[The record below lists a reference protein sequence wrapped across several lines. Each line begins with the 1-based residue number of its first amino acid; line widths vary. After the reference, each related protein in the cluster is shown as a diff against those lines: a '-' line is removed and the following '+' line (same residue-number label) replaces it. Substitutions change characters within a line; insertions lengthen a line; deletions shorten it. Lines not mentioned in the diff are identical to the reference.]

1 MVFPTFIIIGA
12 AKSGTSALHSYL
24 QQHPQVFMSQAK
36 ETNFFAC
43 LDADEP
49 TFDTIPVQAVVD
61 RREESRVR
69 FRTSMQRSIRTWSDY
84 EELFDAGKNA
94 LAIGESSPF
103 YLYNP
108 ECAKRIRKH
117 LPEVRLIAILRNPI
131 DRAYSHFLHYRR
143 DGIEKHETMDAAL
156 ADEDTS
162 VDDVWWGMRHYVRAG
177 FYSKQVQRYYEQFS
191 EDQLLVLLYDDLKK
205 DTAGTIRQIFG
216 HIGVDTT
223 FQPETSAWHNVSGIP
238 KNRFLHELLSRP
250 NQLKQALKKVLP
262 DGLRTAI
269 AGTEFVSRLRMSNLK
284 RDSLP
289 QDTRVRLKEIYVDD
303 ILELQDIL
311 HRDLSAWLI

>member
-1 MVFPTFIIIGA
+1 MVLPTFIIIGA

-24 QQHPQVFMSQAK
+24 QQHPQVYMSRAK
-36 ETNFFAC
+36 ETNFFAW
-43 LDADEP
+43 LDTDEP
-49 TFDTIPVQAVVD
+49 AFDVIPRNAQMD
-61 RREESRVR
+61 RREESRIR
-69 FRTSMQRSIRTWSDY
+69 YNKSKDRSVKSWAEY
-84 EELFDAGKNA
+84 EDLFAAVHNEVA
-94 LAIGESSPF
+94 VGESSPF

-108 ECAKRIRKH
+108 ECAGRIRKH
-117 LPEVRLIAILRNPI
+117 LPNARLIAVLRNPI
-131 DRAYSHFLHYRR
+131 DRAYSHLLHYRR

-156 ADEDTS
+156 ADEDIS
-162 VDDVWWGMRHYVRAG
+162 VEDVWWGMRHYVRAG
-177 FYSKQVQRYYEQFS
+177 FYSKQVQRYYDQFP

-223 FQPETSAWHNVSGIP
+223 FQPETSARHNVSGIP
-238 KNRFLHELLSRP
+238 KNRYLHELLSRP
-250 NQLKQALKKVLP
+250 NQLKQVLKKVLP

-269 AGTEFVSRLRMSNLK
+269 AGSEFVSRLRMSNLK

-289 QDTRVRLKEIYVDD
+289 QETRVRLKEVYVDD

-311 HRDLSAWLI
+311 HRDLSVWLI

>member
-1 MVFPTFIIIGA
+1 MVLPTFIIIGA

-24 QQHPQVFMSQAK
+24 QQHPQVYMSRAK
-36 ETNFFAC
+36 ETNFFAW
-43 LDADEP
+43 LDTDEP
-49 TFDTIPVQAVVD
+49 AFDVIPRNAQMD
-61 RREESRVR
+61 RREESRIR
-69 FRTSMQRSIRTWSDY
+69 YNKSKDRSVKSWAEY
-84 EELFDAGKNA
+84 EDLFAAVHNEVA
-94 LAIGESSPF
+94 VGESSPF

-108 ECAKRIRKH
+108 ECAGRIRKH
-117 LPEVRLIAILRNPI
+117 LPNARLIAILRNPI

-156 ADEDTS
+156 ADEDTN
-162 VDDVWWGMRHYVRAG
+162 VKDVWWGMRHYVRAG
-177 FYSKQVQRYYEQFS
+177 FYSKQVQRYYDQFP

-223 FQPETSAWHNVSGIP
+223 FQPETSARHNVSGIP
-238 KNRFLHELLSRP
+238 KNRYLHELLSRP
-250 NQLKQALKKVLP
+250 NQLKQVLKKVLP

-269 AGTEFVSRLRMSNLK
+269 AGSEFVSRLRMSNLK

-289 QDTRVRLKEIYVDD
+289 QETRVRLKEVYVDD

-311 HRDLSAWLI
+311 HRDLSVWLI